1 LLILGLTLEVVDKCM
16 IVKDI
21 PENGAIFKDGRLK
34 IGDCFTAINNESLR
48 NITNSQ
54 ARVIL
59 RRAQLLSTDIT

>member
-1 LLILGLTLEVVDKCM
+1 M